1 VVGEEWSKEKLIA
14 TAARGPHKSAQEHAP
29 FVREEMA
36 DFIQQGFWVV
46 LPLDEVINLDLL

>member
-14 TAARGPHKSAQEHAP
+14 TAERGPHKSAQEHAP